1 MTRHAARLYAVA
13 LAIVVFF
20 LVWATVSA
28 RPWISE
34 PAAPTATAAP
44 SASTSE
50 LAALRARERALK
62 KQIIAVRGILRS
74 EAVQASLPPPQ
85 VASAPAQVVSAPPA
99 TVTRSS

>member
-1 MTRHAARLYAVA
+1 MTSHAARLYAVA

-28 RPWISE
+28 RPWVSE
-34 PAAPTATAAP
+34 PVGVDRDGRPGLGLRAR
-44 SASTSE
+44 S
-50 LAALRARERALK
+50 LAARERALK
-62 KQIIAVRGILRS
+62 KQIVAVRGLLRS
-74 EAVQASLPPPQ
+74 EAVQASLSPPQ

>member
-1 MTRHAARLYAVA
+1 MTSHGPRLYAVA

-28 RPWISE
+28 RPW
-34 PAAPTATAAP
+34 ANAPVVSTATVAP
-44 SASTSE
+44 ASDSE
-50 LAALRARERALK
+50 LAALQARERALK
-62 KQIIAVRGILRS
+62 KQIVAVQGLLRNG
-74 EAVQASLPPPQ
+74 AVQASLSPPQ